1 MTTKEPTQFNKSNI
15 IYNNVG
21 CDSNRLIGNYK
32 TVVKMVEGMGLTLVI
47 PSKNSPVSQK
57 VINGIE
63 KSKDNTPRYKK
74 NSFKPFTQ
82 IVKLSK
88 GTSLSNYMII
98 TINIPLLFD
107 HAEHHKKA
115 KDTFCLIT
123 FGGLHQP
130 TKKIESEATKIM
142 SKFLKRKTF
151 KVLPFDVAIDRDD
164 KEPINYKQK
173 ESFKAKL
180 MPYSKKGVRCP
191 SINATTL
198 YINKP
203 THSLH
208 VTRIADYDKY
218 LKQTKHHNQGGI
230 SKDLKYWKRL
240 EITIKPPLPT
250 SKENKGFIEYINSI
264 GFLDALYDFEEV
276 VKLSGIKNY
285 KYDYLIYQLNSFVD
299 NRTMNNKK
307 SKEQFNSIE
316 ALERSK
322 ESEVIRKCIIN
333 LKNHKP

>member
-15 IYNNVG
+15 VYNNLG
-21 CDSNRLIGNYK
+21 CDTIRLIGNYE
-32 TVVKMVEGMGLTLVI
+32 TVVKMVERMGLTIVT
-47 PSKNSPVSQK
+47 PPKNSPVSQE
-57 VINGIE
+57 VIDRIE

-98 TINIPLLFD
+98 TINVPLLFD

-123 FGGLHQP
+123 FAGLHQP
-130 TKKIESEATKIM
+130 TKKMESEATKIM

-164 KEPINYKQK
+164 KEPINYKQE

-180 MPYSKKGVRCP
+180 MPYSKKGVICP
-191 SINATTL
+191 SWNATTL

-208 VTRIADYDKY
+208 FTRISNYDKF
-218 LKQTKHHNQGGI
+218 LKQTKHHDQKLDKN
-230 SKDLKYWKRL
+230 LENWKRL
-240 EITIKPPLPT
+240 EITLKPPIPT
-250 SKENKGFIEYINSI
+250 SKENKGFIEYIKSI
-264 GFLDALYDFEEV
+264 DFLDALYDVDEV
-276 VKLSGIKNY
+276 AGVAGIKTY
-285 KYDYLIYQLNSFVD
+285 KNDYLTYQLNSFID
-299 NRTMNNKK
+299 NRTMNNRE
-307 SKEQFNSIE
+307 SKEQYNSVE
-316 ALERSK
+316 ALERFKKSDF
-322 ESEVIRKCIIN
+322 IRYVLPI
-333 LKNHKP
+333 